1 MCACIKCLCACFEAL
16 GAAPLA
22 YLTEALPTH
31 ASIDGAKVIRNK
43 ILVTIFHFSKQ
54 INKIINKIVSTIG
67 LTMEIPIT
75 RLAVQLQDLLIQGSQ
90 RVVQS
95 SNRALYD

>member
-1 MCACIKCLCACFEAL
+1 
-16 GAAPLA
+16 
-22 YLTEALPTH
+22 
-31 ASIDGAKVIRNK
+31 
-43 ILVTIFHFSKQ
+43 
-54 INKIINKIVSTIG
+54 
-67 LTMEIPIT
+67 MEIPIT